1 MNEFAKMQTK
11 RTCLQAVS
19 STSMSINGG
28 IKKEL
33 SQIMLLETQFEAA
46 LVYWLLGL

>member
-1 MNEFAKMQTK
+1 MFAG
-11 RTCLQAVS
+11 CEIVWV

-28 IKKEL
+28 IEKEL
-33 SQIMLLETQFEAA
+33 SQIMSLETQFEAA